1 MTQCEKIIAYINKY
15 GSITSWQAIMDLGIT
30 RLSGRI
36 HDLVRKGYEF
46 DREPVTVKNR
56 DGESVTITR
65 YSFKAK
71 EREDNKN
78 EH

>member
-1 MTQCEKIIAYINKY
+1 MSQCEKVVAYIKKH
-15 GSITSWQAIMDLGIT
+15 GSITSWQAFEDLGIT

-36 HDLVRKGYEF
+36 HDLTQKGYDF
-46 DREPVTVKNR
+46 NRESITTKNR
-56 DGESVTITR
+56 DGEPVTYTK

-71 EREDNKN
+71 EREDKKD